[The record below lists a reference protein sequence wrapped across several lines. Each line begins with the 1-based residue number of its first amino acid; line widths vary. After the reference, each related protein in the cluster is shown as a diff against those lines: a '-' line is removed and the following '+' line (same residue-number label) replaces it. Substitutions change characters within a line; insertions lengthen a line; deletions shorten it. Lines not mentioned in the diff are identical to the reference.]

1 MSATT
6 PVGEP
11 EDLSTA
17 LAWLGDEDPRK
28 RVLAAK
34 ALGRQGPSVAAA
46 VPALLGT
53 LGDPDPMVRSM
64 VASALGRIGHASAV
78 GPLQAR
84 LADPLVPVRF
94 WVVEALGRI
103 GVSSPGLRETLQRM
117 AREEEAHVRAAAQRA
132 LARLPAPT
140 P

>member
-1 MSATT
+1 MSGTE
-6 PVGEP
+6 PLGEP

-17 LAWLGDEDPRK
+17 LSWLRDADPRK

-34 ALGRQGPSVAAA
+34 ALGRQGPSVAEA
-46 VPALLGT
+46 VPALLTT
-53 LGDPDPMVRSM
+53 LVDPDPMVRSM
-64 VASALGRIGHASAV
+64 AASALGRIGHASAV
-78 GPLQAR
+78 GPLQAC

-94 WVVEALGRI
+94 WAAEALGRI
-103 GVSSPGLRETLQRM
+103 GVSAPGLREALERM

-132 LARLPAPT
+132 LVRLPAPG